1 MYLILILIYLIYLQ
15 ALLEL
20 EMNSD
25 LKQQLREL
33 YITGA
38 KVHSVKSFNLLS
50 LSSVLTMSTCLP
62 GNKDSKYFSFYLEL
76 YKK

>member
-1 MYLILILIYLIYLQ
+1 MYLIYLQ

-50 LSSVLTMSTCLP
+50 LSSVLAMSTGL
-62 GNKDSKYFSFYLEL
+62 SE
-76 YKK
+76 